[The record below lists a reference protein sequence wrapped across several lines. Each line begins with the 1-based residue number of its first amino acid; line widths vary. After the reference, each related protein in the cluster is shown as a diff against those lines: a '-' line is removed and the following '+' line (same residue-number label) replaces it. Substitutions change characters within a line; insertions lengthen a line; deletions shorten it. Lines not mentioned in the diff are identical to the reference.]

1 MMSLLVILILL
12 CLVAYFTRRHWTPK
26 VEELRDRLRY
36 SRLPFFRAEED
47 TSFEQNIEDG
57 LSSSTFDLHQNLLDG
72 GKLLFSAL
80 LISIRLCLPT
90 CSHDKSR
97 PTHTFCRSI
106 TDGRQGVENGDE
118 LRKIMKKYRCNFD
131 QARLIYQQNQ
141 MKANGIDPLTG
152 VPIDP
157 KAVYFS

>member
-1 MMSLLVILILL
+1 MISILLFLLLL
-12 CLVAYFTRRHWTPK
+12 CLVVFLTRKHWLPK
-26 VEELRDRLRY
+26 VQQLRERLRY

-47 TSFEQNIEDG
+47 STFEQNIEEG
-57 LSSSTFDLHQNLLDG
+57 LSSSNFDLHQNLLDG
-72 GKLLFSAL
+72 
-80 LISIRLCLPT
+80 
-90 CSHDKSR
+90 
-97 PTHTFCRSI
+97 
-106 TDGRQGVENGDE
+106 DGRHGMENADE

>member
-1 MMSLLVILILL
+1 MISLLVILILL

-72 GKLLFSAL
+72 
-80 LISIRLCLPT
+80 
-90 CSHDKSR
+90 
-97 PTHTFCRSI
+97 
-106 TDGRQGVENGDE
+106 DGRQGVENADE

>member
-1 MMSLLVILILL
+1 MLPILVFLFLCAVILYL
-12 CLVAYFTRRHWTPK
+12 TRNHWVPAI
-26 VEELRDRLRY
+26 EDLRDRLRY
-36 SRLPFFRAEED
+36 SRLPFFRSED
-47 TSFEQNIEDG
+47 DSTFEQNIEEG

-72 GKLLFSAL
+72 
-80 LISIRLCLPT
+80 
-90 CSHDKSR
+90 D
-97 PTHTFCRSI
+97 
-106 TDGRQGVENGDE
+106 DRQGLENTEE

-141 MKANGIDPLTG
+141 MKANGIDPRTG